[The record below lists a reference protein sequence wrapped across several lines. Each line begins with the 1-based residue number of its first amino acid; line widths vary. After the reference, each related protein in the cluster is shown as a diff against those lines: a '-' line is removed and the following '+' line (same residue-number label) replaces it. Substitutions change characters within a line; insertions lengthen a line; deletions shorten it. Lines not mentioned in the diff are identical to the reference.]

1 MTVLFGGLGPRSHSC
16 VTGVRVSHYPWLGY
30 GIWLFPE
37 SQVVFIFILF
47 QTAES
52 SVPPPLSLVNWDALC
67 SVQEV
72 ISGIIP

>member
-1 MTVLFGGLGPRSHSC
+1 MVPRGMALTISK
-16 VTGVRVSHYPWLGY
+16 TADFLN
-30 GIWLFPE
+30 FPFPFYHTPF
-37 SQVVFIFILF
+37 VFIFILF

-52 SVPPPLSLVNWDALC
+52 SVQPPLSLVNWDALC